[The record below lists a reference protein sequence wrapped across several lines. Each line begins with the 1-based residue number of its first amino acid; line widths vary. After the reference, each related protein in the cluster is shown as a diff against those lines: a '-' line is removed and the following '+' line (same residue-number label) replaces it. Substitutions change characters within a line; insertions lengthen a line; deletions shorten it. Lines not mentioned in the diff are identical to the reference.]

1 MLVQKVLEP
10 PPIKLTITLIHFVF
24 VLTFFLILVFSAT
37 AVARATRLLPSCCG
51 STGPVGEGEGAGRRV
66 RAG

>member
-24 VLTFFLILVFSAT
+24 VLTFFLILVFHSHLK
-37 AVARATRLLPSCCG
+37 RLVFACDC
-51 STGPVGEGEGAGRRV
+51 
-66 RAG
+66 